1 MLLIDKD
8 NYKLTDNEITE
19 SIENIA
25 LDNDWNIYD
34 ISTSQFNYI
43 LSCIG
48 LKYFY
53 RNDNNISILFCNNNQ
68 YDINI
73 LYNICKYYINLCI
86 KYNKAISVYGYSN
99 LINADSEVIERFQ
112 GYDVTSLYFSLYKSL
127 NKSREQY
134 IKDKLTDS
142 NNVVGA
148 IAVANQEFKWT
159 NGNNSGNT
167 TINVLSGS
175 SLPDL
180 IAKIAD
186 NKGTQ
191 ALPPSNEL

>member
-48 LKYFY
+48 EQFFH
-53 RNDNNISILFCNNNQ
+53 RDDNNKSILFYDNNKYN
-68 YDINI
+68 INI
-73 LYNICKYYINLCI
+73 LLNLCKYYISICI
-86 KYNKAISVYGYSN
+86 KYNKAISIYGYSN
-99 LINADSEVIERFQ
+99 MCNIDMDVVEAFQ
-112 GYDVTSLYFSLYKSL
+112 GYDLTSDYYFLYKSL

-148 IAVANQEFKWT
+148 IAVANHEYKWT

-186 NKGTQ
+186 NKGVQ
-191 ALPPSNEL
+191 ALPPSE